1 MSCRCCD
8 EATER
13 HEVEAHHAFRGIEFP
28 EAAKPGCLSAT
39 TPCCLRSGPGTLDR
53 RPLTTT
59 PEHTTYFLAG
69 CIAFAD
75 FHYYSLLDRGLQCAY
90 CFESLV
96 LQSPFA
102 HLSAPWLLQLSPSM
116 CFLSPVYVS
125 PTIGMRSRPP
135 RSWMMADTCF
145 SLGFTRRR
153 MSMLPSMRAQRLCR
167 TYGS

>member
-1 MSCRCCD
+1 MKP
-8 EATER
+8 EGTER
-13 HEVEAHHAFRGIEFP
+13 HEVETHHAFRGIEFP

-59 PEHTTYFLAG
+59 PEHTTYFLAALHSRIFTTTFSW
-69 CIAFAD
+69 IAASRV
-75 FHYYSLLDRGLQCAY
+75 HTA
-90 CFESLV
+90 
-96 LQSPFA
+96 
-102 HLSAPWLLQLSPSM
+102 LSPWFFNPLLRTCQRHGCSS
-116 CFLSPVYVS
+116 CPRVCVFFPPVYVS

-145 SLGFTRRR
+145 SLGFTRRM